1 MDGGIWTVTTESLGK
16 GQHAQRQSMWTVC
29 ARRKCPGSGRCA
41 QHCVSTCSWLHSAVV
56 MGLHW
61 VAVTWA
67 QPSPCWEMQLPLLHH
82 SPTDLGDKLIDAVG
96 TCSVSEQSSSSVQIH
111 GRLKHGTTPEMRVR
125 LILCVQIGGFILV

>member
-41 QHCVSTCSWLHSAVV
+41 QHCVSTCNWLHSAVV

-67 QPSPCWEMQLPLLHH
+67 QSIDM
-82 SPTDLGDKLIDAVG
+82 LGNAASTPASF
-96 TCSVSEQSSSSVQIH
+96 TC
-111 GRLKHGTTPEMRVR
+111 
-125 LILCVQIGGFILV
+125 